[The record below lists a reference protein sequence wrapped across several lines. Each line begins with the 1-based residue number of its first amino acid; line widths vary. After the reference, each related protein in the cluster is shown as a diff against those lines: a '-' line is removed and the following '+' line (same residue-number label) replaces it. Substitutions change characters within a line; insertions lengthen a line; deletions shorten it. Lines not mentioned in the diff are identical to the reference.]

1 MCVKYKFQ
9 YCSCLTALF
18 FIQKCDGS
26 RPVCGACA
34 RSDLTD
40 DCEYT
45 DAEGRSR
52 TQLLEKNIA
61 RLQSRVREL
70 EHPEDG
76 GSGITLHDPYAFRP
90 PSRMDRPGSR
100 MDRRPFQAVTGG
112 RTVPS
117 ASGNNATHFFGLCSD
132 AIALGSGLSSSGR
145 YHNQTLNPDE
155 TPPATFENVE
165 TWWHL
170 DELPLHIKQQLYVPL
185 MIIFSFLP
193 RC

>member
-1 MCVKYKFQ
+1 MLLSNRIIFV
-9 YCSCLTALF
+9 
-18 FIQKCDGS
+18 QKCDGS

-34 RSDLTD
+34 RSNLND

-70 EHPEDG
+70 EHPDDG
-76 GSGITLHDPYAFRP
+76 GSGIALHDPYAFRP

-112 RTVPS
+112 GTVPS
-117 ASGNNATHFFGLCSD
+117 ASGNDVTSFLVCVYSD
-132 AIALGSGLSSSGR
+132 VIALGSGLSSSGR
-145 YHNQTLNPDE
+145 YHTTTMSPEE
-155 TPPATFENVE
+155 TPLATFENVE

-170 DELPLHIKQQLYVPL
+170 EELPLHIKQQLYVPL
-185 MIIFSFLP
+185 IYIQYLVSRSLLI
-193 RC
+193 R